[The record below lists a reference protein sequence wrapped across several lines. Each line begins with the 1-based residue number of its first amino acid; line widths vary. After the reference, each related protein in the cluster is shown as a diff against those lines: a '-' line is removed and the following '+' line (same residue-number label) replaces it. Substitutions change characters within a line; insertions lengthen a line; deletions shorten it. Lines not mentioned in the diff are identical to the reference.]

1 MGRNKIEVERKRISR
16 AISML
21 QENIDAIKKYE
32 VKNISKLIDLLLR
45 EYFKLTDNEDDGLFK
60 IGFNKDVLNY

>member
-1 MGRNKIEVERKRISR
+1 MGRNKIEVEKKRISR

-45 EYFKLTDNEDDGLFK
+45 EYFKLEINA
-60 IGFNKDVLNY
+60 N